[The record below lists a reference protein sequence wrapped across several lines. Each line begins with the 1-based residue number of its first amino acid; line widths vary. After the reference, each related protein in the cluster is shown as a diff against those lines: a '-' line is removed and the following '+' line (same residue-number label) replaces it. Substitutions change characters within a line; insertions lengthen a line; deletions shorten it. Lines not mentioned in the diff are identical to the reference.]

1 MQEAIKDILEAIP
14 KTIQLINDNWALAV
28 FCYSGI
34 AISILAA
41 IIKRIKARFWHF
53 DTIFWKTCVR
63 NLPHGW
69 AIFGGFD
76 TWHKK
81 RLVVVVL

>member
-41 IIKRIKARFWHF
+41 IIKRIKARF
-53 DTIFWKTCVR
+53 
-63 NLPHGW
+63 
-69 AIFGGFD
+69 
-76 TWHKK
+76 
-81 RLVVVVL
+81 